1 MTNFARSLYATTSRH
16 VAMGVALAVIG
27 TVPAFAEDAATE
39 AGVAITAAAQD
50 VPSDANPNTDPAEER
65 AAAAGEDIV
74 VTGIRASIAASV
86 AEKKN
91 NTSIVEVISAE
102 DIGKLPDQSIA
113 ESLARLPG
121 LATQRLDGRASVVSI
136 RGLAPDFTTTLL
148 NGREQVSAGNNR
160 GVELDQY
167 PSELINGA
175 IVYKTPD
182 ASLIGQALGGT
193 IDMKTIR
200 PLAHGKRS
208 ITFGLRGEINDLG
221 EINPDIS
228 NKGYR
233 AYASYVD
240 QNDAGTVGWAIVA
253 ARMVSPTAEERWQAW
268 GYPTFN
274 WNESDHTRNVYGHDP
289 DGDGVREIRPE
300 YEAAQGQLII
310 GGAKPYVKSN
320 KLTRDGVMA
329 VLEFEPDDQWHV
341 TLDGYWSR
349 FKDDQRLRGLELPF
363 WWGGQGE
370 TLGPDYT
377 VENGLITSGTWSNVK
392 AVMRNDIVKRN
403 SKILSGGLNV
413 AFKPNDALTLEG
425 DASVSRLRTK
435 IQNIEI
441 YSGTGRGAAN
451 GARDTMDFVLGSD
464 GVIEFTPNDIDYTD
478 DSLFQL
484 TDPRGWCGRPGFPGN
499 CQDGFINAPKVKD
512 QLASLRLQATQE
524 VFENDSIRVGMNY
537 SRRKKSLH
545 DEGYVLTHENY
556 PANTPIPDDL
566 LFDPVSLEF
575 IGIPG
580 MVSFDSW
587 EYFKEG
593 HYVLTPESLWTSGR
607 LTNSFEVTEKVLTG
621 YVQYNIDRDLGSMPI
636 RGNAGLQIVHT
647 DQQGD
652 SFSASRQG
660 DVVVVEPISD
670 GDTYTD
676 FLPSL
681 NLSLEVAPNNF
692 IRLGAARVLARARMD
707 QMNPA
712 NGFNFDQSKAANT
725 DINSSPW
732 SGTAGNAK
740 LKPLIANALDVAYEN
755 YFTPGGYIALS
766 GFYKHLES
774 FIYRQQSVF
783 DFTGYPHTGPV
794 TPTFFQGFVSQ
805 WQNAGGGKVYGA
817 ELSSSLPFNVLT
829 NALDGFGV
837 LLSGSYTKSKVRL
850 GDDPPTTMPGLSKW
864 VVNSTLYYDKHGFN
878 ARVSTRY
885 RSKFLAEVSGL
896 SLVRD
901 LVFAKSEFLVDAQL
915 GYEFRQGSLKGLS
928 ILASGYNLTNEPFIT
943 YQNNDTR
950 QIRDHQNYGRNF
962 MLGFNYKF

>member
-1 MTNFARSLYATTSRH
+1 MTNFARSLYATSSSH
-16 VAMGVALAVIG
+16 VAMGVALAVLG
-27 TVPAFAEDAATE
+27 AAPAFGADLSAEA
-39 AGVAITAAAQD
+39 
-50 VPSDANPNTDPAEER
+50 S
-65 AAAAGEDIV
+65 AAAAAVAQEPATRDSTEATTADEEIV

-86 AEKKN
+86 AEKKAN
-91 NTSIVEVISAE
+91 SSIVEVISAE

-113 ESLARLPG
+113 ESLSRLPG

-148 NGREQVSAGNNR
+148 NGREQVSASNNR

-193 IDMKTIR
+193 IDMKTVR
-200 PLAHGKRS
+200 PLAYGRRA
-208 ITFGLRGEINDLG
+208 IALGARFEVNDLG
-221 EINPDIS
+221 ELNPDVS

-233 AYASYVD
+233 ANISYID
-240 QNDAGTVGWAIVA
+240 QNADGTVGWAIGY

-274 WNESDHTRNVYGHDP
+274 WQDNQAVYGWDP

-300 YEAAQGQLII
+300 YEAAQGQLLI

-320 KLTRDGVMA
+320 KLTRDGLMG
-329 VLEFEPDDQWHV
+329 VLEFQPNEQWHV
-341 TLDGYWSR
+341 TLDGYWSK

-377 VENGLITSGTWSNVK
+377 VEDGLITSGSWNNVK
-392 AVMRNDIVKRN
+392 AVMRNDVVHRT
-403 SKILSGGLNV
+403 SKIFAGGLNV
-413 AFKPNDALTLEG
+413 EFRPTDRLELEG
-425 DASVSRLRTK
+425 DASFSKLRTK
-435 IQNIEI
+435 IENIEI
-441 YSGTGRGAAN
+441 YAGTGRGSAN

-484 TDPRGWCGRPGFPGN
+484 TDPRGWCGRPGFPGD
-499 CQDGFINAPKVKD
+499 CQDGFINAPRIKD

-524 VFENDSIRVGMNY
+524 MFENDSLRVGLNY
-537 SRRKKSLH
+537 SHREKTLD

-566 LFDPVSLEF
+566 LFDPVSLDF

-587 EYFKEG
+587 KYLNQG
-593 HYVLTPESLWTSGR
+593 HYTLTPESLWTSSR
-607 LTNSFEVTEKVLTG
+607 LTNSFEITEKVLTG
-621 YVQYNIDRDLGSMPI
+621 FVQYNLDRHLGSVPV
-636 RGNAGLQIVHT
+636 RGNVGVQIVHS
-647 DQQGD
+647 DQEGN

-660 DVVVVEPISD
+660 DVVVVEPITD
-670 GDTYTD
+670 GDSYTD
-676 FLPSL
+676 VLPSL
-681 NLSLEVAPNNF
+681 NLAFEIAQNNF
-692 IRLGAARVLARARMD
+692 IRVGAARVLARARMD
-707 QMNPA
+707 QLNPA
-712 NGFNFDQSKAANT
+712 NGFSFDASKAANT
-725 DINSSPW
+725 TIDSSPW

-740 LKPLIANALDVAYEN
+740 LKPLIANAFDLAYEN
-755 YFTPGGYIALS
+755 YFGQGGYVALS
-766 GFYKHLES
+766 GFYKDLES

-783 DFTGYPHTGPV
+783 DFTGYPHGGPV

-817 ELSSSLPFNVLT
+817 ELSSSLPFNALSS
-829 NALDGFGV
+829 ALDGFGILV
-837 LLSGSYTKSKVRL
+837 SGSYTKSKVRL
-850 GDDPPTTMPGLSKW
+850 GDEPTTTMPGLSKW
-864 VVNSTLYYDKHGFN
+864 VVNSTFYYEKHGFN
-878 ARVSTRY
+878 ARVSGRY

-901 LVFAKSEFLVDAQL
+901 LVFAKSEFLVDAQI
-915 GYEFRQGSLKGLS
+915 GYEFRRGPLTGLS
-928 ILASGYNLTNEPFIT
+928 ILASGYNLTNEPFVT
-943 YQNNDTR
+943 YQNGDTR

-962 MLGFNYKF
+962 MLGFAYKF

>member
-1 MTNFARSLYATTSRH
+1 MKSFARSLCATTTSY
-16 VAMGVALAVIG
+16 VAMGVALAAAGVS
-27 TVPAFAEDAATE
+27 PAFAQDIAAE
-39 AGVAITAAAQD
+39 ASAAAAVTAQET
-50 VPSDANPNTDPAEER
+50 DANPNTDPAEE
-65 AAAAGEDIV
+65 AAAAQGDIV
-74 VTGIRASIAASV
+74 VTGIRASIANSV
-86 AEKKN
+86 NQKKN

-193 IDMKTIR
+193 IDMKTVR
-200 PLAHGKRS
+200 PLAHGKRT

-233 AYASYVD
+233 AYASYID
-240 QNDAGTVGWAIVA
+240 QNEAGTVGWAVVA

-274 WNESDHTRNVYGHDP
+274 WTDNQTVYGWDP

-300 YEAAQGQLII
+300 YQAAQGNLII

-320 KLTRDGVMA
+320 KLTRDGVMG
-329 VLEFEPDDQWHV
+329 VLEFEPNDQWHV

-370 TLGPDYT
+370 TLGTDYT
-377 VENGLITSGTWSNVK
+377 VEDGLITSGTWNNVK
-392 AVMRNDIVKRN
+392 AVMRNDIVHRT
-403 SKILSGGLNV
+403 SKILAGGLNV
-413 AFKPNDALTLEG
+413 AFNPSDRLTLEG
-425 DASVSRLRTK
+425 DASFSKLRTK
-435 IQNIEI
+435 IDNIEI
-441 YSGTGRGAAN
+441 YAGTGRGAAN

-478 DSLFQL
+478 DDLFQL

-499 CQDGFINAPKVKD
+499 CQDGFINAPRIKD

-524 VFENDSIRVGMNY
+524 VGENDSIRVGANY

-566 LFDPVSLEF
+566 LFDPVSLGF

-587 EYFKEG
+587 DYFRDG
-593 HYVLTPESLWTSGR
+593 HYTLTPESLWTSGR
-607 LTNSFEVTEKVLTG
+607 LTNSFDITEKVLTG
-621 YVQYNIDRDLGSMPI
+621 FVQYNIDRDLGTVPV
-636 RGNAGLQIVHT
+636 RGNVGLQIVHT

-652 SFSASRQG
+652 SFSAARQG
-660 DVVVVEPISD
+660 DVVVVEPITD

-681 NLSLEVAPNNF
+681 NLSFEVASNNF
-692 IRLGAARVLARARMD
+692 VRLGAARVLARARMD

-712 NGFNFDQSKAANT
+712 NGFSFDQSKAANT

-755 YFTPGGYIALS
+755 YFTPGGYISLS

-774 FIYRQQSVF
+774 FIYRQQTVF

-794 TPTFFQGFVSQ
+794 TPTLFQGFVSQ

-817 ELSSSLPFNVLT
+817 ELSSSLPFNALT
-829 NALDGFGV
+829 SSLDGFGI

-864 VVNSTLYYDKHGFN
+864 VVNSTFYYEKHGFN
-878 ARVSTRY
+878 ARVSGRY

-901 LVFAKSEFLVDAQL
+901 LVFAKSEFLVDAQV
-915 GYEFRQGSLKGLS
+915 GYEFRKGALKGLS